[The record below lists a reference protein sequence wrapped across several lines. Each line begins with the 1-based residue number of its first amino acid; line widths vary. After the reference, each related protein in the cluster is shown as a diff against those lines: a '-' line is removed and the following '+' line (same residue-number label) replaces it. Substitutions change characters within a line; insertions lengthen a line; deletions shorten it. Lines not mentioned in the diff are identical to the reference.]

1 MAEAMRVAAG
11 SQQPSGSLVPGMA
24 GVDMGDMLGALEG
37 VQDSQP
43 IKIEAAKARD
53 TKALTLPLP
62 LILTLTP
69 PLPLTF
75 PKAFA
80 HPRLEQMDQRE
91 LARPES
97 PPVSMP
103 QSGTSD
109 GRASARD
116 PTSPITGTSPAG

>member
-69 PLPLTF
+69 PLPLT
-75 PKAFA
+75 
-80 HPRLEQMDQRE
+80 
-91 LARPES
+91 
-97 PPVSMP
+97 
-103 QSGTSD
+103 
-109 GRASARD
+109 
-116 PTSPITGTSPAG
+116 PTSPYPYP